1 MLKVSTN
8 NDLRNNDIEEIIK
21 NIENL
26 PGINE
31 CEYVYLD
38 RLNFPENTTFLKNKI
53 ILTQNTIQNFLMFEY
68 DKIVH
73 NKIMDIT
80 ELNFRQIVDL
90 VILLDSENIPE
101 GMDGIIDKDTIVS
114 KSLGNDVIYIEDFR
128 KNQYMIVT
136 KHEKIVFEGRG
147 IDTHITFYEEN
158 T

>member
-1 MLKVSTN
+1 
-8 NDLRNNDIEEIIK
+8 
-21 NIENL
+21 
-26 PGINE
+26 
-31 CEYVYLD
+31 
-38 RLNFPENTTFLKNKI
+38 
-53 ILTQNTIQNFLMFEY
+53 
-68 DKIVH
+68 
-73 NKIMDIT
+73 MDIT